1 MQFLTFQA
9 VVWASD
15 DVQSKVNLSI
25 FKVVVSFACSEELDA
40 TFSTTLLSLSSAE
53 DSFSEELELSIT

>member
-25 FKVVVSFACSEELDA
+25 FKVVVSFAFSEELDV